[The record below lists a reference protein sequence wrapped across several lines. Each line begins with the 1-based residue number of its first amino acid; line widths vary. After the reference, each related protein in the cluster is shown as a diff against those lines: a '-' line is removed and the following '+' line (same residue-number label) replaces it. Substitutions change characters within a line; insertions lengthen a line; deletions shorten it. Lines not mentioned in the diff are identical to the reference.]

1 MCIRDRAFGI
11 VLLEAA
17 AASTAVIGTRVGGI
31 PEAMSEGE
39 NGFIVDYN
47 KPEDLSK
54 SILHL
59 LNDDKLRLEMG
70 ISGRNF
76 AEGFSWSKIIDEL
89 DKEYQKLLA

>member
-1 MCIRDRAFGI
+1 
-11 VLLEAA
+11 
-17 AASTAVIGTRVGGI
+17 
-31 PEAMSEGE
+31 MSEGK
-39 NGFIVDYN
+39 NGLIVDYN

-59 LNDDKLRLEMG
+59 LNDDKLRSGMG